1 MNAKLT
7 DPQAIRSFILAGD
20 ALFTVENRDTG
31 NRYTYKVQAKSLGGV
46 RLEAMDSATQR
57 RFVKVLTGSED
68 WNFSYIGMIVN
79 GGRLTRTKA
88 VHISPDAQSV
98 KAFTWLWERIRAG
111 KGLPE
116 QVEFWHT
123 GKCGR
128 CGRTLTDPNSIDRG
142 IGPEC
147 LKLTTNFKRSLD

>member
-7 DPQAIRSFILAGD
+7 DPRQIKEFILAGD
-20 ALFTVENRDTG
+20 ALFTMENRDTG
-31 NRYTYKVQAKSLGGV
+31 NRYTYRV
-46 RLEAMDSATQR
+46 RASERTKLSY
-57 RFVKVLTGSED
+57 RFVSVLHGPENENAKD
-68 WNFSYIGMIVN
+68 YSYIGMISPT
-79 GGRLTRTKA
+79 GRLTRTKA

-116 QVEFWHT
+116 QVEFWHA
-123 GKCGR
+123 GR
-128 CGRTLTDPNSIDRG
+128 CARCSRTLTDPASIARG

-147 LKLTTNFKRSLD
+147 LKLTTGLKQSLD

>member
-7 DPQAIRSFILAGD
+7 DPQAIKAFILAGD

-31 NRYTYKVQAKSLGGV
+31 NRYTYRVQASKST
-46 RLEAMDSATQR
+46 RLV
-57 RFVKVLTGSED
+57 RFVKVLTGAENED
-68 WNFSYIGMIVN
+68 EASYLYIGMLTN
-79 GGRLTRTKA
+79 GIGWSRLTRTKA

-116 QVEFWHT
+116 QVEFWHS

-128 CGRTLTDPNSIDRG
+128 CGRTLTVPASVASG

-147 LKLTTNFKRSLD
+147 ERIMSHV